1 MPRLTGRH
9 VTLSGEHGARSVSLR
24 CPRGSAL
31 ALEARRLTPPV
42 RLAGISLH
50 GGSGIPLGRAAH
62 AGAPAAYR
70 PDHGAS
76 SHPSHTRTRNKALS
90 GRVVQWSAVT
100 VFGPSIRDYA
110 GAVAPHPELH
120 GCQLHASG
128 SRAACTCAVDESSTC
143 PFSLDADEFG
153 EMALSAGFD
162 IGAPASPPDSAAAVE
177 GQRRAVV
184 AMLRKVSLGY
194 RSRLDAFARD

>member
-1 MPRLTGRH
+1 M
-9 VTLSGEHGARSVSLR
+9 
-24 CPRGSAL
+24 
-31 ALEARRLTPPV
+31 
-42 RLAGISLH
+42 
-50 GGSGIPLGRAAH
+50 
-62 AGAPAAYR
+62 
-70 PDHGAS
+70 
-76 SHPSHTRTRNKALS
+76 
-90 GRVVQWSAVT
+90 QWSAVT